1 MNEFSINIIN
11 DTFDIAIISGK
22 NDDPYQ
28 WISDGNSFYN
38 ANIHDVKLDMIYKGS
53 DITYEYSINNIENLS
68 ICILLNNDN
77 TSGVVN
83 IAEFIENIYK
93 YDDITIEY
101 NNSTYINALMSICDK
116 NIRFIIKKLIGY
128 RRGKYTLKIVL

>member
-11 DTFDIAIISGK
+11 DTFDTAILSGK
-22 NDDPYQ
+22 HDDPYQ
-28 WISDGNSFYN
+28 WISAGNSFYN
-38 ANIHDVKLDMIYKGS
+38 TNIHDVKLGMIYNGS
-53 DITYEYSINNIENLS
+53 DIAYEYSINNIDNLS

-77 TSGVVN
+77 TSGVVS

-101 NNSTYINALMSICDK
+101 NNSASIHALMSICGK
-116 NIRFIIKKLIGY
+116 NIRFIIRKLIGY
-128 RRGKYTLKIVL
+128 RRFKYTLKIIL